1 MRRFLVALAFA
12 FSCFFL
18 SGNALAQVQITSGSI
33 QGTVVDENGGAV
45 VDAGVEALNLDT
57 NLLKS
62 VMTDS
67 DGRFVFLSLPPGRYT
82 IIVSKTGFATISQ
95 TGVAL
100 TVGQSIVLPVT
111 MRVSAT
117 QEKIE
122 VSATVDAVD
131 TVSTAASSTLDETAV
146 SETPILGRKFE
157 DLLTLTPGVSIVQ
170 GPDGDEI
177 NFNGQRGIFNNIS
190 LDGGDYNNGFF
201 GEQMGGQRAAIDIT
215 LDAVKEFQVVASGAN
230 AEFGRTA
237 GGVVNVITKSG
248 TNDVHGS
255 VFYYQRLEA
264 LTSPT
269 SDGKP
274 LDGFKREQFGGTM
287 GGPIKKDKLF
297 FFGSG
302 EGVREDLTRTNLSV
316 PIGTPCAITSPV
328 FGSNI
333 TDAQISASADCQ
345 RLVLLN
351 FMKTNL
357 NEDDSLPVSHQVRN
371 AAAFGRA
378 DYNLTASNQIS
389 ASYNFDWSKNP
400 NQTFDVPTFGTTA
413 NGIEGP
419 SKIQAINTNWFATVS
434 PSKLNEAHFTY
445 SRENR
450 PRLAANPSSV
460 PDTGIGF
467 GPSFRFGQPFFLEP
481 GVDEIFWH
489 TDARD
494 NFSLIHGA
502 HTIKFG
508 GEWLHSVNTQVFRG
522 FFNGRYIFDSP
533 VGFLHYASPPSLGTG
548 YGQTAEECK
557 SGAFTDQSLLTPPVD
572 PVTHKRAGPAT
583 CPDGSLATGGPL
595 LFYLQHGPTQMG
607 ESKDQSG
614 FSSIANNEYAL
625 FLQDTWKVTKNL
637 TLNYGLR
644 WEAQIFPDPTLAP
657 TKTAYGTN
665 LPNPLFPST
674 GYLPNQQKMIQPRVG
689 FAWDIRGNGKSALRA
704 SWGIF
709 NARQNMLTQV
719 GAVTTNGVQQQSL
732 FASSCVDSPKCDLF
746 NPATGGAAPTYPN
759 TIIPPILAP
768 NTFPF
773 QPGVTVF
780 NKNYANPRI
789 YAVNVAFEQQL
800 MQNMS
805 AYVDFDWSMGV
816 HLTRF
821 EDPNS
826 AGTGF
831 QIPPSLNSD
840 TVVYTGTATPPFP
853 NLGSITNTTSDARSL
868 YRGVTFGVKEHLSAK
883 FQLEGNYTYSRDY
896 DDDSNERDPFS
907 FRYANF
913 YNLAAEYAPSD
924 RDERHR
930 FNFYTYGKLPGGFT
944 GDIRMQAHSAQ
955 PVTDH
960 FVATAS
966 GPPCSI
972 TNSKTRFVNG
982 VDCGRN
988 HLRKDNA
995 YFSFDFAIARPFQIG
1010 ERMRVIPKLELFNL
1024 FNNKNNVVA
1033 ASAPLPFNFDGF
1045 LREGVG
1051 DPRQAQLSVR
1061 FEF

>member
-12 FSCFFL
+12 FSCFCL
-18 SGNALAQVQITSGSI
+18 AGTALAQVQITSGNI

-45 VDAGVEALNLDT
+45 VDASVEARNLDT
-57 NLLKS
+57 GS
-62 VMTDS
+62 SRAVMADS
-67 DGRFVFLSLPPGRYT
+67 EGRFAFLSLPPGRYT
-82 IIVSKTGFATISQ
+82 ITISKTGFATISQ
-95 TGVAL
+95 TGVTL
-100 TVGQSIVLPVT
+100 TVGQSMVLPVT
-111 MRVSAT
+111 MKVSAT

-122 VSATVDAVD
+122 VSATPEAVD
-131 TVSTAASSTLDETAV
+131 TISTSSSSTLDETAV

-264 LTSPT
+264 LTSAT

-274 LDGFKREQFGGTM
+274 LQDFKREQFGGTM

-302 EGVREDLTRTNLSV
+302 EGVREDLTRTDLSV

-333 TDAQISASADCQ
+333 TDAQIRASTDCQ

-351 FMKTNL
+351 FMQTNF
-357 NEDDSLPVSHQVRN
+357 NENDGLPVNHQVRN
-371 AAAFGRA
+371 GAAFGRV
-378 DYNLTASNQIS
+378 DYNLSPSNQIS
-389 ASYNFDWSKNP
+389 TSYNFDWSKNP

-419 SKIQAINTNWFATVS
+419 SKIQAISANWSGTIS
-434 PSKLNEAHFTY
+434 SSMLNEAHFTY

-450 PRLAANPSSV
+450 PRLAVNPSSV

-467 GPSFRFGQPFFLEP
+467 GTSFRFGQPFFLEP

-489 TDARD
+489 SDLRD
-494 NFSLIHGA
+494 NFSIVRGA

-508 GEWLHSVNTQVFRG
+508 GEYLHSVNSQIFRG
-522 FFNGRYIFDSP
+522 FHEGRYIFGD
-533 VGFLHYASPPSLGTG
+533 VAGFLHYATNNMPGVAGFGPNTVECSDGTFSSKTSG
-548 YGQTAEECK
+548 CGTA
-557 SGAFTDQSLLTPPVD
+557 TNN
-572 PVTHKRAGPAT
+572 
-583 CPDGSLATGGPL
+583 GSPL
-595 LFYLQHGPTQMG
+595 LFFLQDSPAQPG
-607 ESKDQSG
+607 ETPDQAGAST
-614 FSSIANNEYAL
+614 IANNEFGL
-625 FLQDTWKVTKNL
+625 FIQDTWKVTRNF
-637 TLNYGLR
+637 TLNYGFR
-644 WEAQIFPDPTLAP
+644 WDAQHFQSPITAP
-657 TKTAYGTN
+657 SLTAYGKD
-665 LPNPLFPST
+665 LSNPAFPST
-674 GYLPNQQKMIQPRVG
+674 GYLPNQNQMFQPRIG
-689 FAWDIRGNGKSALRA
+689 FAWDIHGNGKSAFRA

-719 GAVTTNGVQQQSL
+719 GAITTNGVQQQSI
-732 FASSCVDSPKCDLF
+732 
-746 NPATGGAAPTYPN
+746 GGNPTYPN
-759 TIIPPILAP
+759 LLPV
-768 NTFPF
+768 TFPPAGQF
-773 QPGVTVF
+773 PAGVGVTVF
-780 NKNYANPRI
+780 SKNYANPRI
-789 YAVNVAFEQQL
+789 YAVNAAYEQQL
-800 MQNMS
+800 GEHTT
-805 AYVDFDWSMGV
+805 AYADFDWSMGV

-821 EDPNS
+821 EDPND

-831 QIPPSLNSD
+831 SIPPNLTSD
-840 TVVYTGTATPPFP
+840 TVIYTPVGFHPFSD
-853 NLGSITNTTSDARSL
+853 LGQITNTTSDARSL
-868 YRGVTFGVKEHLSAK
+868 YRGVTFGVREHLSQKLQMEA
-883 FQLEGNYTYSRDY
+883 NYTYSQDW

-907 FRYANF
+907 FRYANL

-924 RDERHR
+924 RDERHK
-930 FNFYTYGKLPGGFT
+930 FNFYTYGKLPGGFS
-944 GDIRMQAHSAQ
+944 GDVRMQAHSAQ
-955 PVTDH
+955 PVTDNSNGTGTG
-960 FVATAS
+960 A
-966 GPPCSI
+966 PCSFE
-972 TNSKTRFVNG
+972 NSPKRFVNG
-982 VDCGRN
+982 IDCGRN

-995 YFSFDFAIARPFQIG
+995 FFTFDFALDRPFHIG
-1010 ERMRVIPKLELFNL
+1010 ERMRIIPKLEIFNL
-1024 FNNKNNVVA
+1024 FNNKNNVIGA
-1033 ASAPLPFNFDGF
+1033 NNPLPFNFDGF
-1045 LREGVG
+1045 LRQGVG
-1051 DPRQAQLSVR
+1051 DPRQAQLSAR